1 MKALVFSD
9 NQEIVTQ
16 ILAALKDKAEADA
29 AVLSPVMESM
39 DQYGAARLYEL
50 TGNPGSDAIFGALSK
65 IFTEGKYDLFLA
77 GSTVRGREVAGMMS
91 EALNLPSITEINDL
105 SVRDGKIV
113 TKRFFYGGKTLLEE
127 ESSARVFTVMA
138 GISEAARA
146 QGKSELVKVELPASK
161 ITTVNR
167 VDKMAGS
174 VNIEKAQVIVSVGRG
189 IGSKENIEKVKPLAE
204 AVHGEIAGSRP
215 VCLDYQWLSEDRQVG
230 LSGKKV
236 KPKLYIALGISGQIQ
251 HIAGMRTS
259 RVVVAVNKDKSAP
272 IFEEADYG
280 IVGDIF
286 QVVPK
291 LVSAL
296 KQ

>member
-9 NQEIVTQ
+9 NQEIITQ
-16 ILAALKDKAEADA
+16 ILTALKGRADADA
-29 AVLSPVMESM
+29 AVLSPLMEGM
-39 DQYGAARLYEL
+39 DQYGATKLYEL
-50 TGNPGSDAIFGALSK
+50 TGNPGSDAIFHALSK

-91 EALNLPSITEINDL
+91 ETLNLPAMTEINDI
-105 SVRDGKIV
+105 SFKDGKIV

-127 ESSARVFTVMA
+127 ESGARVLTVMA
-138 GISEAARA
+138 GISEAARV

-167 VDKMAGS
+167 IDKMAGS

-280 IVGDIF
+280 IVGDLF
-286 QVVPK
+286 QIVPK

>member
-1 MKALVFSD
+1 M
-9 NQEIVTQ
+9 
-16 ILAALKDKAEADA
+16 
-29 AVLSPVMESM
+29 
-39 DQYGAARLYEL
+39 
-50 TGNPGSDAIFGALSK
+50 
-65 IFTEGKYDLFLA
+65 
-77 GSTVRGREVAGMMS
+77 
-91 EALNLPSITEINDL
+91 
-105 SVRDGKIV
+105 
-113 TKRFFYGGKTLLEE
+113 
-127 ESSARVFTVMA
+127 
-138 GISEAARA
+138 
-146 QGKSELVKVELPASK
+146 KVELPASK
-161 ITTVNR
+161 ITAVNR
-167 VDKMAGS
+167 IDKMAGS

-280 IVGDIF
+280 IVGDLF
-286 QVVPK
+286 QIVPK